1 MVKVMSDKI
10 LRMCVLEKLI
20 GNIIAK
26 KRQYFTISTH
36 LCFRTPDMDIG
47 QACHLLHHGDP
58 FNQLGPFKLEQLSG
72 QPYITVIHQLMS
84 DGEMEHFKNYAKDKL
99 ERSGHSGI
107 GAGITSLKRTSKQ
120 TWLDHRIFNVS
131 IGVAMEK
138 FGLAEN
144 ETRDYLGQH
153 NEWNHYFMARENFI
167 DDDSVASRVSNRMER

>member
-1 MVKVMSDKI
+1 MLDKI

>member
-1 MVKVMSDKI
+1 MLDKI
-10 LRMCVLEKLI
+10 LKMCVLEKLI
-20 GNIIAK
+20 GNITVK
-26 KRQYFTISTH
+26 KRHYFTISKH
-36 LCFRTPDMDIG
+36 LCFRTPEMDIG

-120 TWLDHRIFNVS
+120 AWLDHRIFDVS
-131 IGVAMEK
+131 IGVAMQK
-138 FGLAEN
+138 SGLQN
-144 ETRDYLGQH
+144 ITRDYVRQPNG
-153 NEWNHYFMARENFI
+153 WDHYFMARENFI
-167 DDDSVASRVSNRMER
+167 VDDSVASRVSNRMER